1 MIIRNNIC
9 RMITSAALLLFL
21 IMAATPALAGRVHLV
36 QQGQTLDAI
45 ALEYSLSLDRLLA
58 VNPFMEKPYTL
69 FPGQVLVVP
78 EARLGEKHLVSPGES
93 LESIAVLFGISPG
106 TLASYNDLE
115 REKLFPGQIL
125 IIPPSKE
132 VESPVLK
139 SSPAAKK
146 TVKVDPGYTLSGLA
160 AEYPGIIAVRGPGDK
175 KAVALTFDDG
185 PDDKYTP
192 QIMNILDSQH
202 IKGTFFLV
210 GSLIEKHPGVVENL
224 VAGGHHVAGHGW
236 SHSNLKNLNRDQILS
251 ELDQT
256 ASSFR
261 NVLAME
267 PLMFRPPYGGL
278 SPVVM
283 KEIAALG
290 YTSIMWNSDSLDW
303 YSRSADSI
311 LASTLADTKRG
322 SIILM
327 HSAGVNLDATLKA
340 LPEIIYTLKSQGY
353 TFLTVSELLGRSG
366 YRDDYGAAGL
376 PEPR

>member
-69 FPGQVLVVP
+69 IPGQVLVVP

-224 VAGGHHVAGHGW
+224 VAGGHQVAGHGW